1 MLNGGVAYGGGDGR
15 KSGER
20 KGRGDNNRKIEYFGG
35 GSRRIHEIYLRKRNF
50 STYYHFQR
58 LETRLPR
65 LYLERPEERM
75 EKKRR
80 EKKILG

>member
-1 MLNGGVAYGGGDGR
+1 MDEKAANGRV
-15 KSGER
+15 GETI
-20 KGRGDNNRKIEYFGG
+20 KRKIEYFGG